1 MAITR
6 DRKEMLV
13 EQYKELLAQSQG
25 IILTDYRGMRVQE
38 MQQMRRSVRDAECDV
53 HVVKNRLMK
62 LALTDADLTV
72 PDEWLIG
79 PTAIAFC
86 RSDVPPVAK
95 MLTELSDDV
104 SLAIKGG
111 ILEAEILST
120 EQVDALAKLPS
131 REVLLANVLGT
142 INAPATQMAGVVASG
157 IRQVLNVLQA
167 YVDKMEEQSA
177 PAPEA
182 A

>member
-6 DRKEMLV
+6 ERKESLV
-13 EQYKELLAQSQG
+13 EQYKELLTQSQG
-25 IILTDYRGMRVQE
+25 IILTNYRGLPVQAME
-38 MQQMRRSVRDAECDV
+38 EMRRSVRDAECDV

-62 LALTDADLTV
+62 LALAETDLSV
-72 PDEWLIG
+72 PDEWLTD

-86 RSDVPPVAK
+86 RGDVPPVAK
-95 MLTELSDDV
+95 VLSEFAEDKK
-104 SLAIKGG
+104 LFIKGG
-111 ILEAEILST
+111 LLETAVLSP

-142 INAPATQMAGVVASG
+142 INAPATQLAGVVASG
-157 IRQVLNVLQA
+157 VRQVLNVLQA
-167 YVDKMEEQSA
+167 YVDKLEEQGA

>member
-1 MAITR
+1 
-6 DRKEMLV
+6 MLV
-13 EQYKELLAQSQG
+13 EQYTELLTQSRG
-25 IILTDYRGMRVQE
+25 IILTDYRGLRVQE
-38 MQQMRRSVRDAECDV
+38 MEQMRRSVRDAKCDI

-62 LALTDADLTV
+62 LALAEADLSV
-72 PDEWLIG
+72 PDEWLNG

-86 RSDVPPVAK
+86 HSDMPPVAK
-95 MLTELSDDV
+95 TLSEFAEDALL
-104 SLAIKGG
+104 SIKGG
-111 ILEAEILST
+111 LLEAEILSS

-131 REVLLANVLGT
+131 REVLLGNVLGT

-157 IRQVLNVLQA
+157 IRQVLNVLKA
-167 YVDKMEEQSA
+167 YADKLEEQGA

>member
-167 YVDKMEEQSA
+167 YVDKMEEQGA

>member
-1 MAITR
+1 
-6 DRKEMLV
+6 MLV

-62 LALTDADLTV
+62 LALADADLTV

-167 YVDKMEEQSA
+167 YVDKMEEQGA

>member
-1 MAITR
+1 
-6 DRKEMLV
+6 MLV
-13 EQYKELLAQSQG
+13 EQYKELLTQSQG
-25 IILTDYRGMRVQE
+25 IILTDYRGLRVQE
-38 MQQMRRSVRDAECDV
+38 MQQMRHSVRDAECDV

-62 LALTDADLTV
+62 LALADADLDV

-86 RSDVPPVAK
+86 HGDVPPVAK
-95 MLTELSDDV
+95 RLTEFAKEAPLS
-104 SLAIKGG
+104 IKGG
-111 ILEAEILST
+111 LLEAQILVP
-120 EQVDALAKLPS
+120 EQVDALAQLPS

-142 INAPATQMAGVVASG
+142 INAPATQVAGVVASG

-167 YVDKMEEQSA
+167 YVDKLEEQGA

>member
-1 MAITR
+1 
-6 DRKEMLV
+6 MLV

-167 YVDKMEEQSA
+167 YVDKMEEQGA